1 MRIARA
7 LELNA
12 INAMQVAQ
20 VLLKRVD
27 KAAVNLTRMPELSHF
42 SAGEPNGPGGEPWSL
57 GDQLTLT
64 VRGPL
69 VNGDHAVQETDI
81 DDDYLIRLGSSSR
94 GFGAF
99 LRAHMVSRG
108 LRHTSRQLDSL
119 DTLNPEPS
127 LPPSLPLS
135 SLSASLSLSLTLSL
149 SLSLSLPLP
158 LTLTHSLTHSLS
170 LSLSV

>member
-81 DDDYLIRLGSSSR
+81 DDDYLIRLGSSS
-94 GFGAF
+94 
-99 LRAHMVSRG
+99 
-108 LRHTSRQLDSL
+108 
-119 DTLNPEPS
+119 
-127 LPPSLPLS
+127 
-135 SLSASLSLSLTLSL
+135 
-149 SLSLSLPLP
+149 
-158 LTLTHSLTHSLS
+158 
-170 LSLSV
+170 

>member
-42 SAGEPNGPGGEPWSL
+42 SAGEPNGPGGEPWPL
-57 GDQLTLT
+57 EDQLTLT

-69 VNGDHAVQETDI
+69 VHGDPLGYLEYVFLVTMVPEERLRRYFLQGYQVQ
-81 DDDYLIRLGSSSR
+81 
-94 GFGAF
+94 
-99 LRAHMVSRG
+99 
-108 LRHTSRQLDSL
+108 
-119 DTLNPEPS
+119 
-127 LPPSLPLS
+127 
-135 SLSASLSLSLTLSL
+135 
-149 SLSLSLPLP
+149 
-158 LTLTHSLTHSLS
+158 
-170 LSLSV
+170 